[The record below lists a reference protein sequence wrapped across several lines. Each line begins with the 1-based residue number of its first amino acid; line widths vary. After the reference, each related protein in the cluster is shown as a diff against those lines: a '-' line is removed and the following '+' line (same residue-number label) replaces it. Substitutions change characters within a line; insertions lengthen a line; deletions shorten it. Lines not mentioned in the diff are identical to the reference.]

1 MKDMKKI
8 VYIGALFCAIT
19 LSGCDDLLDV
29 KPGSELTDDGFW
41 KSETDLKGACN
52 KLYYDL
58 GVPRWPMDA
67 RADEFVGNN
76 SNSTSNGTRTIPGTS
91 NDDWTYPYNY
101 IFTANNIIEKAET
114 APLAESAR
122 NRWRAEAF
130 FFRAY
135 HYFELVKKYGDVP
148 LVLKTFTSV
157 YDDELKMGR
166 TSRETVIQ
174 QCYEDLEFALANLP
188 ARSALPTGEL
198 DRRRVSRSSALGM
211 IVRIGLYEGT
221 FQKYHGVNGGSSAN
235 AHLDKA
241 INAFERLK
249 GEGHGLFSD
258 FNDVFSYVNE
268 ANNVNPEIVFG
279 QAFGEN
285 DFSTV
290 STGHTHTR
298 DLEGSYAFTRNVLDL
313 FLYADGLP
321 MDKTSLKVP
330 VETSYNNIVGLDGEG
345 NPLPDGLGQ
354 RDPRLLKSIW
364 TINDELENDD
374 FVGWMKT
381 GKGKY
386 YPFDSQ
392 RPKAYPCKKA
402 FFGSMWEQSVSN
414 KDFTDR
420 IIIRY
425 AEMLIS
431 YAEALYERNGSISDG
446 QLDETV
452 NELRK
457 RVGFDIKLTNA
468 FVSGHGLDM
477 LEEIRRERTVE
488 LLGEGFRYN
497 DIIRWKT
504 AEKVLPVDLI
514 GPICLADEMQNPSL
528 HGDFAG
534 RLTDASGNVDG
545 LFVYDQPST
554 YVIEFKGSRSFNP
567 ERDYF
572 YPIPTFEIA
581 QSDFNIVQNPGWG
594 Q

>member
-1 MKDMKKI
+1 MKKI
-8 VYIGALFCAIT
+8 VYISVLCCAIT

-29 KPGSELTDDGFW
+29 SPGSELTDDGFW

-58 GVPRWPMDA
+58 SGWSIDV
-67 RADEFVGNN
+67 RADEFVGNT
-76 SNSTSNGTRTIPGTS
+76 SNSISNGTRTIPGTS
-91 NDDWTYPYNY
+91 EDDWTKPYNY
-101 IFTANNIIEKAET
+101 IFTANNIIEKAAT
-114 APLAESAR
+114 SPLAESVR
-122 NRWRAEAF
+122 DRWRAEGF

-135 HYFELVKKYGDVP
+135 HHFDLVKKYGDIP
-148 LVLKTFTSV
+148 LIIKTFTSV
-157 YDDELKMGR
+157 YDEELKMGR
-166 TSRETVIQ
+166 TPRETVIQ
-174 QCYEDLEFALANLP
+174 QCYEDLEFAVANLP
-188 ARSALPTGEL
+188 VCSALGTGEL

-221 FQKYHGVNGGSSAN
+221 FQKYHNINGGSN
-235 AHLDKA
+235 ARAHFDKA
-241 INAFERLK
+241 INAFERLR
-249 GEGHGLFSD
+249 GEGHDLFPD
-258 FNDVFSYVNE
+258 FNNVYSYLNE
-268 ANNVNPEIVFG
+268 ANNINPEIIFG
-279 QAFGEN
+279 KAYGEN

-290 STGHTHTR
+290 STGHIHTR
-298 DLEGSYAFTRNVLDL
+298 NLEGSNAFTRNVLDL

-321 MDKTSLKVP
+321 INKTKLKVS
-330 VETSYNNIVGLDGEG
+330 VETSYNNIVGLDGDG

-364 TINDELENDD
+364 VINDELEGDD
-374 FVGWMKT
+374 FVGWIRT

-392 RPKAYPCKKA
+392 RPKGYPCKKA
-402 FFGSMWEQSVSN
+402 FFGSMWEQSSGN
-414 KDFTDR
+414 KDFTDK

-452 NELRK
+452 NRLRE
-457 RVGFDIKLTNA
+457 RVGFDKKLTNS
-468 FVSGHGLDM
+468 FVSEHGLDM

-488 LLGEGFRYN
+488 LLGENFRYD
-497 DIIRWKT
+497 DIIRWKI
-504 AEKVLPVDLI
+504 AENVLPTNLI

-528 HGDFAG
+528 HDDLKG
-534 RLTDASGNVDG
+534 RLTDDSGYLEGV
-545 LFVYDQPST
+545 FVYGQPST
-554 YVIEFKGSRSFNP
+554 YVIEFKGSRTFNP
-567 ERDYF
+567 QRDYL

-581 QSDFNIVQNPGWG
+581 QSDFNITQNPGWG